1 MCVRRGPAEH
11 FEIKKG
17 QLQIQKQVMCILQ
30 IYTVELKTWKSVHFT
45 SICYTLCNVCRSVD
59 VTVNH
64 CKTVLNLFHCAWS
77 SNYIVQWDYSGNWD
91 TPKKCKNYIEY
102 ILILQ

>member
-1 MCVRRGPAEH
+1 MHTANIYSG
-11 FEIKKG
+11 IKDMEKCT
-17 QLQIQKQVMCILQ
+17 LYKNL
-30 IYTVELKTWKSVHFT
+30 L
-45 SICYTLCNVCRSVD
+45 YTLQCRSVD
-59 VTVNH
+59 LTVNH